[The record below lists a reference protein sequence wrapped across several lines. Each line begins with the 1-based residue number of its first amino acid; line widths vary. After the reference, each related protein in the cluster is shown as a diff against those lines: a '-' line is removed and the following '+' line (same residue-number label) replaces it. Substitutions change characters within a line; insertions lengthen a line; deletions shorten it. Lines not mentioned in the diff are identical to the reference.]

1 MFADARPAPAFVLGD
16 NVYEIDVLANQKIFT
31 AEARRMP
38 TLVSALSGPRRLVSA
53 GRTLSVEC
61 SSYRSDFC
69 GNDRHRDFRGT
80 PDDRQIAFDAD
91 LFVGQVRV

>member
-16 NVYEIDVLANQKIFT
+16 NAYEIDVLANQKIFT
-31 AEARRMP
+31 AEARRIR
-38 TLVSALSGPRRLVSA
+38 TLVAALSGPRRLVSA

-61 SSYRSDFC
+61 LSHRPNFR
-69 GNDRHRDFRGT
+69 GNHRHRDFRGT